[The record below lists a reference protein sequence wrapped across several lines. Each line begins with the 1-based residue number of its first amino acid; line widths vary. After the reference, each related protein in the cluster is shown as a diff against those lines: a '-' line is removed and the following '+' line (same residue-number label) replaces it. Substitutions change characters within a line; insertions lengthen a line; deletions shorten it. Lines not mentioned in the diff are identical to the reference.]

1 MRHGFLLI
9 DKPRGPTS
17 HDMVYAVRKTLS
29 ERNVGHLGTLDPMAT
44 GLTVCAVGNKALKV
58 VEFFNELPKEYIA
71 DITFGAVSSTYDAEG
86 MIEKVEQKP
95 GWTIPTIEEVKRI
108 ILDKF
113 SGKITQVP
121 PAHSAIKID
130 GKRAYEM
137 ARKGEEVVM
146 KSRTVEIKVCEILQY
161 EYPYLQLR
169 VECSSGTYIRSLAHD
184 LGQMLRSGAHLSGL
198 RRTKV
203 GHWDIVDSVK
213 PEDMTWTDVLP
224 LKEVLK
230 NMNRIE
236 LTDADAVEIGFGRK
250 IPYQVHE
257 GTVRWNKG
265 LPIVILHPAKD
276 GSQMAKPRKVL

>member
-29 ERNVGHLGTLDPMAT
+29 EKKVGHLGTLDPMAT
-44 GLTVCAVGNKALKV
+44 GLVVCAVGNKALKV
-58 VEFFNELPKEYIA
+58 VEFFNELAKEYVA
-71 DITFGAVSSTYDAEG
+71 DITFGTVSSTYDAEG
-86 MIEKVEQKP
+86 MLEAVEQKP
-95 GWTIPTIEEVKRI
+95 GWAAPPIEEVKRI

-121 PAHSAIKID
+121 PAHSAVKVD
-130 GKRAYEM
+130 GHRAYDL
-137 ARKGEEVVM
+137 ARAGKDVVI
-146 KSRTVEIKVCEILQY
+146 KPRTVEIKVCEILHY
-161 EYPYLQLR
+161 DYPKLQLR

-203 GHWDIVDSVK
+203 GEWDVKDSVLPTDIK
-213 PEDMTWTDVLP
+213 WTDVLP
-224 LKEVLK
+224 LKDVLK
-230 NMNRIE
+230 NNVSIE
-236 LTDADAVEIGFGRK
+236 LTDADVVEINYGRK
-250 IPYQVHE
+250 VPYQVQE
-257 GTVRWNKG
+257 GTVGWNKG
-265 LPIVILHPAKD
+265 LPIVILDPAKD